1 MTQVSKDDLRV
12 YLRETEKEITI
23 LRFTAKWCGPCQ
35 KLSPILKEI
44 LSKYDECDYNLITF
58 DIDKEPGIYSF
69 FKRYKMVNG
78 IPALL
83 FYKKSDYDENSFYVP
98 CESISGLNFNLIIN
112 TLDMLLKK

>member
-12 YLRETEKEITI
+12 YLRDTEKEITI

-69 FKRYKMVNG
+69 FKRYKMASRIQDYFAVKES
-78 IPALL
+78 ALT
-83 FYKKSDYDENSFYVP
+83 
-98 CESISGLNFNLIIN
+98 ESITAEWNTGSGDASAL
-112 TLDMLLKK
+112 

>member
-1 MTQVSKDDLRV
+1 
-12 YLRETEKEITI
+12 
-23 LRFTAKWCGPCQ
+23 
-35 KLSPILKEI
+35 
-44 LSKYDECDYNLITF
+44 
-58 DIDKEPGIYSF
+58 
-69 FKRYKMVNG
+69 MVNG